1 MNKSTEKLKE
11 VGNRKSRNRETSL
24 VLSIDQNGKIV
35 QLNKECEKITG
46 YNRYEVLNRE
56 LFDFLIPKQHLE
68 QWIKIF
74 DSLKQNRRI
83 NDLKLP
89 WLTYNGQEIIVSWTI
104 FLVES
109 GAGNMENICFVGR
122 PVIARDFIKEPIIEH
137 VTDKI
142 ESKVDAD
149 WKNEEKFVKKEENTV
164 LFKFGNKRIVFRKSP
179 PHRGVRDIAA
189 SMKIGASPKKEYS
202 KNRPMKTF
210 EREKINEGLVDR
222 YGDINKTIGKLE
234 KRDEDLE
241 KEYRRL
247 EITLENV
254 NAGSGKKTT
263 KDSFNR
269 GIYLLFDYLGGKIKK
284 EEIEKMMRELDER
297 KAMLNNLESQ
307 VLNEKKNFSEIR
319 TDLCIWREKLEFLEE
334 EIEKRRNE
342 VVDREKMLKGHFIFS
357 VDKESGKTLEHLEI
371 LDKIPEC
378 AAVVQRGILKQING
392 SFAEM
397 LGYGM
402 EEVVGKSL
410 FDFVVPEWLSEIE
423 RYYLDRLKGSGSSS
437 YETVFLTKDNNKVAV
452 EVSTKPTTINGEKA
466 EIAVIKRLENQ
477 IKESK

>member
-35 QLNKECEKITG
+35 QFNKECEKITG

-56 LFDFLIPKQHLE
+56 LFDFLIPKHHLE
-68 QWIKIF
+68 QWVKIF

-89 WLTYNGQEIIVSWTI
+89 WLTYDGQELIVSWTI
-104 FLVES
+104 FLIE
-109 GAGNMENICFVGR
+109 GNAGKMENICFVGK
-122 PVIARDFIKEPIIEH
+122 PVNTGDFTKEPIIEH
-137 VTDKI
+137 VPDKI

-149 WKNEEKFVKKEENTV
+149 WKNKEKFVKKEENTV
-164 LFKFGNKRIVFRKSP
+164 LFKFGNKRIVFRKVIP
-179 PHRGVRDIAA
+179 RNITYGA
-189 SMKIGASPKKEYS
+189 SDTKIRTSPKKELTKYEPS
-202 KNRPMKTF
+202 KMA
-210 EREKINEGLVDR
+210 EREKRNE
-222 YGDINKTIGKLE
+222 E
-234 KRDEDLE
+234 LE

-247 EITLENV
+247 AIALENV
-254 NAGSGKKTT
+254 KTGSGKKTT

-269 GIYLLFDYLGGKIKK
+269 RISLLFDYLGGKIKK
-284 EEIEKMMRELDER
+284 EEIEKMMKDLDER

-319 TDLCIWREKLEFLEE
+319 TDLCIWREKLESLEE

-342 VVDREKMLKGHFIFS
+342 VVDREKMLRGHFISS
-357 VDKESGKTLEHLEI
+357 VDNESGKTLEYHEI

-378 AAVVQRGILKQING
+378 AAVVQRVIIKQING
-392 SFAEM
+392 SFADM
-397 LGYGM
+397 LGYGV

-410 FDFVVPEWLSEIE
+410 LDFIVPESLSEIE
-423 RYYLDRLKGSGSSS
+423 RYYLNRLKGSGSSS
-437 YETVFLTKDNNKVAV
+437 YETVFLTKDNNTVAV
-452 EVSTKPTTINGEKA
+452 EVSTKPTTFNGEKA

>member
-1 MNKSTEKLKE
+1 MSKSTEKLKE
-11 VGNRKSRNRETSL
+11 ADNKKSRNRETSL

-35 QLNKECEKITG
+35 QFNKECEKITG

-68 QWIKIF
+68 QWVKIF

-89 WLTYNGQEIIVSWTI
+89 WLTYNGQEIIISWTI
-104 FLVES
+104 FLI
-109 GAGNMENICFVGR
+109 GGNAGKMENICFVGE
-122 PVIARDFIKEPIIEH
+122 PISTRDIVKEPIIEH
-137 VTDKI
+137 VTDKLG
-142 ESKVDAD
+142 SKVDAA
-149 WKNEEKFVKKEENTV
+149 WKNKEKFVKKEENTV
-164 LFKFGNKRIVFRKSP
+164 LFKFGNKRIVFRKVLPRAITGNVS
-179 PHRGVRDIAA
+179 DT
-189 SMKIGASPKKEYS
+189 KIRTSPKKEFTKYGPS
-202 KNRPMKTF
+202 KMA
-210 EREKINEGLVDR
+210 EREKRND
-222 YGDINKTIGKLE
+222 
-234 KRDEDLE
+234 DLE

-247 EITLENV
+247 AAALENIET
-254 NAGSGKKTT
+254 GSDKKTT

-269 GIYLLFDYLGGKIKK
+269 RIYLLFDYLGGKIKK
-284 EEIEKMMRELDER
+284 EEIEKMMKELDER

-319 TDLCIWREKLEFLEE
+319 TDLCIWREKLESLEA

-342 VVDREKMLKGHFIFS
+342 VVDREKMLRGHFISS
-357 VDKESGKTLEHLEI
+357 VDPESGKTLEYHEL

-402 EEVVGKSL
+402 GEVVGRSL

-423 RYYLDRLKGSGSSS
+423 RYYLDRLKGSRSSS
-437 YETVFLTKDNNKVAV
+437 YETVFLTKDNGKVAV
-452 EVSTKPTTINGEKA
+452 EVSTKPTIFDGEKA

>member
-1 MNKSTEKLKE
+1 MNKSTEKLGE
-11 VGNRKSRNRETSL
+11 ASNRKSRSRETSL

-35 QLNKECEKITG
+35 QFNKECEKITG

-89 WLTYNGQEIIVSWTI
+89 WLTYNGQEIIVSWTV
-104 FLVES
+104 FLIE
-109 GAGNMENICFVGR
+109 GNAGKMENICFVGK
-122 PVIARDFIKEPIIEH
+122 PFTTGNFVKEPIVEH

-149 WKNEEKFVKKEENTV
+149 WKNKEKFVKKEENTV
-164 LFKFGNKRIVFRKSP
+164 LFKFGNKRIVFRRVLPKS
-179 PHRGVRDIAA
+179 IADSA
-189 SMKIGASPKKEYS
+189 SDTKIRTSPKKELTKYGPS
-202 KNRPMKTF
+202 KMA
-210 EREKINEGLVDR
+210 EREKRNE
-222 YGDINKTIGKLE
+222 E
-234 KRDEDLE
+234 LE

-247 EITLENV
+247 AIALENV
-254 NAGSGKKTT
+254 KTSSGKKTT

-269 GIYLLFDYLGGKIKK
+269 RLYLLFDYLGGKIKK
-284 EEIEKMMRELDER
+284 EEIEKMMKDLDER
-297 KAMLNNLESQ
+297 KEMLNNLESQ
-307 VLNEKKNFSEIR
+307 VLNEKNNFSEIR
-319 TDLCIWREKLEFLEE
+319 TDLCIWREKLESLEE

-342 VVDREKMLKGHFIFS
+342 VVDREKMLRGHFISS
-357 VDKESGKTLEHLEI
+357 VDPESGKPLEHHEI

-378 AAVVQRGILKQING
+378 AAVVQRGILKQIND

-402 EEVVGKSL
+402 EEIVGKSL

-437 YETVFLTKDNNKVAV
+437 YETVFLTKDNDKVAV
-452 EVSTKPTTINGEKA
+452 EVSTKPTTFNGEKA

>member
-35 QLNKECEKITG
+35 QFNKECEKITG

-56 LFDFLIPKQHLE
+56 LFDFLIPKHHLE
-68 QWIKIF
+68 QWVKIF
-74 DSLKQNRRI
+74 DSLKQNIRI
-83 NDLKLP
+83 TDLKLP
-89 WLTYNGQEIIVSWTI
+89 WLTYNGQEIIVSWTV
-104 FLVES
+104 FLIES
-109 GAGNMENICFVGR
+109 NAGKMENICFVGK
-122 PVIARDFIKEPIIEH
+122 PVIAGDFIKEPMIEH
-137 VTDKI
+137 ATDKI
-142 ESKVDAD
+142 ESRVDAD
-149 WKNEEKFVKKEENTV
+149 WKNKEKFVKKEENTV
-164 LFKFGNKRIVFRKSP
+164 LFKFGNKRIVFRKVLPKSIT
-179 PHRGVRDIAA
+179 DSA
-189 SMKIGASPKKEYS
+189 SDTKIRTSPKKELTKYGSS
-202 KNRPMKTF
+202 KMA
-210 EREKINEGLVDR
+210 EREKRN
-222 YGDINKTIGKLE
+222 
-234 KRDEDLE
+234 EDLE

-247 EITLENV
+247 AIALENV
-254 NAGSGKKTT
+254 KAGSGKKTT

-269 GIYLLFDYLGGKIKK
+269 RISLLFDYLGGKIKK
-284 EEIEKMMRELDER
+284 EEIEKMMKDLDER
-297 KAMLNNLESQ
+297 KAMLNYLESQ
-307 VLNEKKNFSEIR
+307 VLNEKENFSEIR
-319 TDLCIWREKLEFLEE
+319 TDLCIWREKLEFLEG
-334 EIEKRRNE
+334 EIEKRRNA
-342 VVDREKMLKGHFIFS
+342 VVDREKMLRGHFISS
-357 VDKESGKTLEHLEI
+357 VDEESGKTLEHHEI

-437 YETVFLTKDNNKVAV
+437 YETVFLTKRNNKVAV
-452 EVSTKPTTINGEKA
+452 EVSTKPITFNGEKA
-466 EIAVIKRLENQ
+466 EIAVIKKIENQ